1 MSPQALTLELRTVE
15 EKLKEVYGALDRLP
29 LQTPQYRRLDLETD
43 LFSLVNYAQLLRD
56 LLAT

>member
-1 MSPQALTLELRTVE
+1 MSPQAMMLELRTVE
-15 EKLKEVYGALDRLP
+15 EKLEEVHKALDRLP
-29 LQTPQYRRLDLETD
+29 PRTPEYRRLDLETD

>member
-15 EKLKEVYGALDRLP
+15 EKLKEVHRALDRLP